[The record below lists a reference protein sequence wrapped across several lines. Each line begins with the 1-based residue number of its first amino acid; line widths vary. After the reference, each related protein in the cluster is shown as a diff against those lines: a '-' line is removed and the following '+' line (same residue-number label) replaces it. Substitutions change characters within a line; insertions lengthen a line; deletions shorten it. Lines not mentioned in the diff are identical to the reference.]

1 MRVFRSR
8 IEPEPRSPRARIPL
22 SSLKMSWGP
31 GKGAPF
37 RVREPFDRTI
47 INHVARVIVFT
58 GSGRAVPNHQ
68 VGLHFVGVVPE
79 ILHRLSEFVERS
91 QATVTA

>member
-1 MRVFRSR
+1 MNVGFSL
-8 IEPEPRSPRARIPL
+8 PRDPQPYELTA
-22 SSLKMSWGP
+22 
-31 GKGAPF
+31 
-37 RVREPFDRTI
+37 
-47 INHVARVIVFT
+47 HVARVTVFA